1 MNNRYIDPLIKDNI
15 YAHFIENRKERLSE
29 HLERTIYY
37 YYQMEKKKNLKSI
50 ILNIIKKLSDKKI
63 SDSLLEEVYSYFKM
77 AIYYHDIG
85 KINPRFQKEIME
97 NDIGTCI
104 EGLNTEHSIVSA
116 SIYFDACIKEIYDDV
131 EIKKINKEESTFL
144 ICLVYYFSY
153 IISRHHGK
161 LDNFKEYGLKLSNL
175 NINQIYQCTI
185 HIEENNMNNMLKSF
199 HEYYNIDGVSLY
211 ILTELLYSCMVTADF
226 FATTEFMT
234 EKRFELKKEKNSK
247 LFSKYE
253 KSSLYN
259 KIRDYQ
265 IGLKEESGINKIRND
280 IFIESESTLKAHLD
294 KNIFYLEAP
303 TGSGKTN
310 MAINLSRLLYEET
323 KEIDSINYIF
333 PFNTLIDQTK
343 DTLTNYFEEYK
354 DFVMINSCSA
364 SVDESKEILDYQE
377 AYIKS
382 EFRQYDIK
390 LTSHVNFFDT
400 LFGVSK
406 SNKYNL
412 YDFVNS
418 VVVLDEIQSY
428 SNSIWMEMII
438 LLEKYAKLLNIKLV
452 IMSATLPKL
461 TNLIDSDIADICEL
475 INDAK
480 EYYNN
485 LLFKNR
491 VSIDYSLLKNEKL
504 DQETLVKNILKYKD
518 KKVLVEFITKETAN
532 NMYKRLKEEEEVNV
546 YELTGDDNEFS
557 RKNIIEKT
565 KILDKMIL
573 ISTQTI
579 EAGVDIDMDIGF
591 KDISFVDNEEQFLGR
606 INRSSKKKNCKVYFF
621 DFDDERMIYR
631 NDFRNGLTL
640 RSLEIRDIL
649 KNKNFTDYYKK
660 IMNKIYNSKNKYNLN
675 NIQNLYKSCMN
686 LDYLWVCEKLKLIKE
701 NTSQL
706 FLNYNI
712 KYDGNLICGKDIW
725 REFKDLCCNFDISY
739 AEKQIKLSII
749 KPKLNQFIYSIY
761 NCKSKNITKF
771 YDEEFAGIYYVEN
784 GSEFITEDGKFDRQ
798 KYTTYTGGIFL

>member
-131 EIKKINKEESTFL
+131 KIKKINKEESTFL

-199 HEYYNIDGVSLY
+199 HDYYNIDGVSLY

-234 EKRFELKKEKNSK
+234 KKRFEIKKEKNSE

-310 MAINLSRLLYEET
+310 MAINLSRLLYEEK

-343 DTLTNYFEEYK
+343 DTFTNYFEEYK

-480 EYYNN
+480 KYYNN

-491 VSIDYSLLKNEKL
+491 VSIDYSLLENEKL

-532 NMYKRLKEEEEVNV
+532 NMYKRLKEEAEVNV
-546 YELTGDDNEFS
+546 YELTGDDNEFA

-565 KILDKMIL
+565 KTLDKMIL

-640 RSLEIRDIL
+640 RNLEIRDIL

-761 NCKSKNITKF
+761 NYKSKNITKF